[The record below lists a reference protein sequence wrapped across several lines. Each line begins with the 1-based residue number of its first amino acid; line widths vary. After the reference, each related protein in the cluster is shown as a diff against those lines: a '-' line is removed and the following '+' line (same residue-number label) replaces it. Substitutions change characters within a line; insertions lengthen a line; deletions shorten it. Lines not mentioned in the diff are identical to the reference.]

1 MLEYLFLALM
11 GCGLGVVT
19 GIIPGLHVNTVAVIG
34 FGTYLSLGLDPLGF
48 VVILTALS
56 ITHAFLE
63 YLPAIFLGAPQE
75 DTALSVLPAHRLFMQ
90 GRALE
95 AVKLTATGSLMGLTL
110 GLLLFLPALYLIPLI
125 YNASRGV
132 ISYVLILLV
141 LLLLLHEKAKKKILW
156 AFLIFLLSGWLGV
169 IALDKQEILS
179 SNEIL
184 FPVFVGLFGM
194 SNLLDSLKSRVHSA
208 VPQDEY
214 VKVDL
219 EPGFIGSGFLGA
231 LSGAIIGVLPAI
243 SPSQMGA
250 LISERFELDGRNF
263 LVFLSAINT
272 SDAIYSMLA
281 IYTIQNPRSGVA
293 VIAQKVLE
301 IDYNTVLLLVGV
313 MAFSAFFA
321 TVAQIELGKRMSGIV
336 SRLDYRKLCFA
347 SLMFILSLVYL
358 FTGIFGLL
366 LAILSTII
374 GLLPIYSGVSRTHL
388 MGVLLVPTILF
399 FFGVQI

>member
-1 MLEYLFLALM
+1 MMEYLFLALI
-11 GCGLGVVT
+11 GCGLGIVT

-34 FGTYLSLGLDPLGF
+34 FGTYASLGLDPLGF
-48 VVILTALS
+48 VIILTALS
-56 ITHAFLE
+56 ITHAFMD

-75 DTALSVLPAHRLFMQ
+75 ETALSVLPAHRMFMQ

-95 AVKLTATGSLMGLTL
+95 AVKLTATGSLLGLTL
-110 GLLLFLPALYLIPLI
+110 GLLLFLPALYVIPVL

-132 ISYVLILLV
+132 IAYVLMVLV
-141 LLLLLHEKAKKKILW
+141 LLLLFHEKVKKKILW

-169 IALDKQEILS
+169 LALDKQSILS

-184 FPVFVGLFGM
+184 FPVFVGLFGL
-194 SNLLDSLKSRVHSA
+194 SNLIDSLKSRVQS

-214 VKVDL
+214 VKVDM
-219 EPGFIGSGFLGA
+219 EPRFFGSALLGA

-250 LISERFELDGRNF
+250 LISERFEMDSRNF
-263 LVFLSAINT
+263 LVFVSSINT

-281 IYTIQNPRSGVA
+281 IYTIRNPRSGVA

-321 TVAQIELGKRMSGIV
+321 TIAQIEIGKRMSGIV
-336 SRLDYRKLCFA
+336 SRLDYRKLCLT
-347 SLMFILSLVYL
+347 SLVLILSLVYF
-358 FTGIFGLL
+358 FTGLFGLM
-366 LAILSTII
+366 LASLSTLI
-374 GLLPIYSGVSRTHL
+374 GLLPILSGTSRTHL
-388 MGVLLVPTILF
+388 MGVLLIPTILF
-399 FFGVQI
+399 FLGVQL

>member
-1 MLEYLFLALM
+1 MIEYLFLALI
-11 GCGLGVVT
+11 GCGLGIVT

-34 FGTYLSLGLDPLGF
+34 FGTYASLGLDPLGF

-56 ITHAFLE
+56 ITHAFLD

-75 DTALSVLPAHRLFMQ
+75 ETALSVLPAHRLFMQ

-110 GLLLFLPALYLIPLI
+110 GLLLFIPALYVIPVA

-132 ISYVLILLV
+132 IAYILIVLV
-141 LLLLLHEKAKKKILW
+141 LLLLFHERVKKKICW
-156 AFLIFLLSGWLGV
+156 AFIIFLLSGWLGV
-169 IALDKQEILS
+169 LVLDKQKFLS
-179 SNEIL
+179 STEIL

-194 SNLLDSLKSRVHSA
+194 SNLIDSLKSQVQS

-214 VKVDL
+214 IKVDL
-219 EPGFIGSGFLGA
+219 EPGFIGSAFVGA
-231 LSGAIIGVLPAI
+231 LSGAIIGILPAI

-250 LISERFELDGRNF
+250 LLSERFKMDSRNF
-263 LVFLSAINT
+263 LVFVSSINT

-293 VIAQKVLE
+293 VIAQKVLA

-321 TVAQIELGKRMSGIV
+321 TIAHIEIGKRMSGLV
-336 SRLDYRKLCFA
+336 SKIDYRKLCVT
-347 SLMFILSLVYL
+347 SLLFILSLIYL
-358 FTGIFGLL
+358 FTGIFGLM
-366 LAILSTII
+366 LAFLSTII
-374 GLLPIYSGVSRTHL
+374 GLLPILSGTSRTHL

-399 FFGVQI
+399 FLGVQL

>member
-1 MLEYLFLALM
+1 MIEYLFLALI
-11 GCGLGVVT
+11 GCGLGIVT

-34 FGTYLSLGLDPLGF
+34 FGTYASLGLSPLGF

-56 ITHAFLE
+56 ITHAFLD

-75 DTALSVLPAHRLFMQ
+75 DTALSVLPAHRMFMQ

-95 AVKLTATGSLMGLTL
+95 AVKLTATGSLLGLTL
-110 GLLLFLPALYLIPLI
+110 GLLLFLPALYVIPWL
-125 YNASRGV
+125 YNASRDFIG
-132 ISYVLILLV
+132 YVLIVLV
-141 LLLLLHEKAKKKILW
+141 LLLLFHEKVTKKILW

-169 IALDKQEILS
+169 IALDKQELLS
-179 SNEIL
+179 SSEIL

-194 SNLLDSLKSRVHSA
+194 SNLIDSLKSRVQS

-219 EPGFIGSGFLGA
+219 EPRFISSAFIGA

-250 LISERFELDGRNF
+250 LISERFEMDSRNF
-263 LVFLSAINT
+263 LVFVSSINT

-293 VIAQKVLE
+293 VIAQKVLGG
-301 IDYNTVLLLVGV
+301 IDYNEVLLLVGV

-321 TVAQIELGKRMSGIV
+321 TIAQIEIGKRMSSLV
-336 SRLDYRKLCFA
+336 SRIDYRTLCIS
-347 SLMFILSLVYL
+347 SLVFILSLVYF
-358 FTGIFGLL
+358 FTGVFGLM
-366 LAILSTII
+366 LAVLSTII
-374 GLLPIYSGVSRTHL
+374 GLLPILSGTSRTHL
-388 MGVLLVPTILF
+388 MGVLLIPTILF
-399 FFGVQI
+399 FLGIQL

>member
-1 MLEYLFLALM
+1 MLEYLFLALI
-11 GCGLGVVT
+11 GCGLGIVT

-34 FGTYLSLGLDPLGF
+34 LGTYVSLGLNPLGF

-56 ITHAFLE
+56 ITHAFMD

-95 AVKLTATGSLMGLTL
+95 AVKLTATGGLLGLAL
-110 GLLLFLPALYLIPLI
+110 GLLLFLPALYVIPPL
-125 YNASRGV
+125 YESSRGV
-132 ISYVLILLV
+132 ISYVLIVLV
-141 LLLLLHEKAKKKILW
+141 LLLLFHERVKKKILW
-156 AFLIFLLSGWLGV
+156 AFIIFLLSGWLGV
-169 IALDKQEILS
+169 VSLDMQKTLS
-179 SNEIL
+179 SDEIL

-194 SNLLDSLKSRVHSA
+194 SNLLDSLKSRAHSA
-208 VPQDEY
+208 VPQDEH

-219 EPGFIGSGFLGA
+219 ESRFIGSGLVGA

-250 LISERFELDGRNF
+250 LISERFEMDSRNF

-272 SDAIYSMLA
+272 SDAIYSLLA
-281 IYTIQNPRSGVA
+281 IYTIGNPRSGVA
-293 VIAQKVLE
+293 VIVQKVLD

-321 TVAQIELGKRMSGIV
+321 TVAQIELGKRMSSIV
-336 SRLDYRKLCFA
+336 SRIDYRKLCLA
-347 SLMFILSLVYL
+347 SLVFILSLVYL
-358 FTGIFGLL
+358 FTGVFGLMI
-366 LAILSTII
+366 AVLSTII
-374 GLLPIYSGVSRTHL
+374 GLLPIFSGVSRTHL

-399 FFGVQI
+399 FLGVQL

>member
-1 MLEYLFLALM
+1 MIEYLFLALI
-11 GCGLGVVT
+11 GCGLGIVT

-34 FGTYLSLGLDPLGF
+34 FGTYASLGLSPLGF

-56 ITHAFLE
+56 ITHAFLD

-75 DTALSVLPAHRLFMQ
+75 DTALSVLPAHRMFMQ

-95 AVKLTATGSLMGLTL
+95 AVKLTATGSLLGLTV
-110 GLLLFLPALYLIPLI
+110 GLLLFFPALYVIPWL
-125 YNASRGV
+125 YNASRDV
-132 ISYVLILLV
+132 IGYVLIVLI
-141 LLLLLHEKAKKKILW
+141 LLLLLHEKVKKKILW

-169 IALDKQEILS
+169 IALDKQKNLS
-179 SNEIL
+179 SSEIL

-194 SNLLDSLKSRVHSA
+194 SNLIDSLKSRVQS

-219 EPGFIGSGFLGA
+219 EPRFIGSAFIGA

-250 LISERFELDGRNF
+250 LISERFEMDSRNF
-263 LVFLSAINT
+263 LVFVSSINT

-293 VIAQKVLE
+293 VIAQKVLD

-321 TVAQIELGKRMSGIV
+321 TIAQIEIGKRMSRLV
-336 SRLDYRKLCFA
+336 SRIDYRKLCIT
-347 SLMFILSLVYL
+347 SLVLILSLVYF
-358 FTGIFGLL
+358 FTGIFGLM

-374 GLLPIYSGVSRTHL
+374 GLLPILSGTSRTHL
-388 MGVLLVPTILF
+388 MGVLLIPTILF
-399 FFGVQI
+399 FLGVQL

>member
-1 MLEYLFLALM
+1 MIEYLFLALI
-11 GCGLGVVT
+11 GCGLGIVT
-19 GIIPGLHVNTVAVIG
+19 GMIPGLHVNTVAIIG
-34 FGTYLSLGLDPLGF
+34 FGTYASLGLNPLGF

-75 DTALSVLPAHRLFMQ
+75 ATALSVLPAHRLFMQ

-95 AVKLTATGSLMGLTL
+95 AVKLTAAGSLL
-110 GLLLFLPALYLIPLI
+110 GLALGLALFIPALYVIPWL
-125 YNASRGV
+125 YNASRGA
-132 ISYVLILLV
+132 ISYVLIILV
-141 LLLLLHEKAKKKILW
+141 LLLLFHERVKKKIRW
-156 AFLIFLLSGWLGV
+156 AFIIFLLSGWLGV
-169 IALDKQEILS
+169 VALDMQVVLS

-194 SNLLDSLKSRVHSA
+194 SNLLDSLKSKVQS

-214 VKVDL
+214 IRVDL
-219 EPGFIGSGFLGA
+219 EPKYIGSGLLGA

-250 LISERFELDGRNF
+250 LISERFEMDSKNF

-272 SDAIYSMLA
+272 SDAIYSLLA

-293 VIAQKVLE
+293 VIVQKVLE
-301 IDYNTVLLLVGV
+301 IDYNIVLLLVGV

-321 TVAQIELGKRMSGIV
+321 AIAQIEIGKRMSSLV
-336 SRLDYRKLCFA
+336 SRIDYRKLCLA
-347 SLMFILSLVYL
+347 SLVFILSLVYL
-358 FTGIFGLL
+358 FTGLFGLMV
-366 LAILSTII
+366 AILSTII
-374 GLLPIYSGVSRTHL
+374 GLLPILSGVSRTHL

-399 FFGVQI
+399 FFGVQL

>member
-1 MLEYLFLALM
+1 MIEYLFLALI

-34 FGTYLSLGLDPLGF
+34 FGTYASLGLNDLGF
-48 VVILTALS
+48 VVILTSLS
-56 ITHAFLE
+56 ITHAFLD

-75 DTALSVLPAHRLFMQ
+75 ETALSVLPAHRLFMQ
-90 GRALE
+90 GKSLL
-95 AVKLTATGSLMGLTL
+95 AVKLTATGSLLGLSI
-110 GLLLFLPALYLIPLI
+110 GLLLFIPALYLIPII

-132 ISYVLILLV
+132 IAYVLILLV
-141 LLLLLHEKAKKKILW
+141 LLLLLHEKVKKKMLW

-169 IALDKQEILS
+169 VALDKQVILS

-194 SNLLDSLKSRVHSA
+194 SNLLDSLKSRVQS

-214 VKVDL
+214 IKVGL
-219 EPGFIGSGFLGA
+219 EPKFIGSGFLGA
-231 LSGAIIGVLPAI
+231 VSGAIIGVLPAI

-250 LISERFELDGRNF
+250 LISERFELDSRNF

-293 VIAQKVLE
+293 VIAQKVLD

-313 MAFSAFFA
+313 MAFSAVFA
-321 TVAQIELGKRMSGIV
+321 TIAQIELGKRMSGLV
-336 SRLDYRKLCFA
+336 SRIDYRKLCLT
-347 SLMFILSLVYL
+347 SLILILSLVYL
-358 FTGIFGLL
+358 FTGLSGLL
-366 LAILSTII
+366 IAILSTLI
-374 GLLPIYSGVSRTHL
+374 GLLPIMSGTSRTHL
-388 MGVLLVPTILF
+388 MCVLLVPTILF
-399 FFGVQI
+399 FLGVQI